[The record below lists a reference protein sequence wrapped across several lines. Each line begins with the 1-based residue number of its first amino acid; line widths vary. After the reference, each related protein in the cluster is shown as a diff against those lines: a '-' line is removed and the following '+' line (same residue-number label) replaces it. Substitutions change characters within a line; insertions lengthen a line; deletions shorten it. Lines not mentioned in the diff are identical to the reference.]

1 MKILIVEDD
10 QISRNLL
17 QKMLERYGKCHVTEN
32 GKAGLEAVTRALQE
46 EDPYQLICL
55 DIMMPELDGLQ
66 CLKEIR
72 AQEKKCAEKH
82 LPAKIIM
89 TTAVDAMQ
97 SVMEAYSQGGCNAY
111 LIKPFEHDVLEETLR
126 LCDLPV

>member
-10 QISRNLL
+10 QICRNLL
-17 QKMLERYGKCHVTEN
+17 KKMLARYGECHVAEN
-32 GKAGLEAVTRALQE
+32 GKAGLAAVALALQE
-46 EDPYQLICL
+46 EDPYQLVCL
-55 DIMMPELDGLQ
+55 DIMMPEIDGLQ

-72 AQEKKCAEKH
+72 AQEKQYTDKKQ
-82 LPAKIIM
+82 PVKIIM

-111 LIKPFEHDVLEETLR
+111 LVKPFDHDVLEEALR